1 MKNKFLATVLIIILF
16 VPTVLAFLSYN
27 PPFDKLT
34 DNSSL
39 IVSAEVETPTG
50 EKIDTEDGETIKI
63 LSALL
68 KGEKVDAIPD
78 EAFRFNLFKAILKG
92 ENITEEYSV
101 YMNVERLEDIYFY
114 NDSDKVPYRAKAED
128 GRNFASLELASFL
141 YTYDVPVFTAG
152 EGNTVI
158 SPSEFT
164 WRYRNVKGDYVDSK
178 IPTSSEIA
186 DIGRVSAGDLGMLF
200 TRKPLDTDVY
210 ITMTEDDGTSV
221 TRPFNEFTGI
231 YPEHETAYTVKIDVQ
246 WREEEGAIGVGSGS
260 YVFRATVKASPSFNI
275 WTTMLEHTG
284 QPFVEKGGVI
294 IIGGANVDPSKVE
307 FSSEPSL
314 GAVPKFYSDG
324 ENAYAVIPTTHDT
337 QAGKYTITLKCGAIS
352 STYDVN
358 ILDKEYVTK
367 EIDIKK
373 STLEEYMTDA
383 NVSALKTL
391 MGEIMN
397 GESSSKWLGE
407 EKILFPTRE
416 QSYITGYGNPI
427 KFNAE
432 ESSYIHA
439 GIESRLYKGSYATAM
454 ASGKVAYVGTDTL
467 FGGFIVVDHGL
478 GVRSWYTR
486 LDITG
491 INVGDEVTQGQK
503 LAPNDGSGFGETT
516 KRLFSAVSVGDTF
529 VSPTWLIENGFVL
542 PTA

>member
-1 MKNKFLATVLIIILF
+1 MKNKFLVAVLIVILF
-16 VPTVLAFLSYN
+16 IPTVLAFLSYN

-39 IVSAEVETPTG
+39 IVSAGVETPTG
-50 EKIDTEDGETIKI
+50 EKIDIEDGETIKI

-78 EAFRFNLFKAILKG
+78 EAFRFNSFKAILKG
-92 ENITEEYSV
+92 ESVTEEYSV
-101 YMNVERLEDIYFY
+101 YMNVEKLEDIYFY
-114 NDSDKVPYRAKAED
+114 SDSDKVPYRAKAED

-141 YTYDVPVFTAG
+141 YTYNVPVFTAG

-164 WRYRNVKGDYVDSK
+164 WRYRNVKGDYIDSK
-178 IPTSSEIA
+178 FPTSSEIA
-186 DIGRVSAGDLGMLF
+186 DIGRVAAGDLGISF
-200 TRKPLDTDVY
+200 TRKPQDTDVY
-210 ITMTEDDGTSV
+210 ITMTEDGGTPV

-231 YPEHETAYTVKIDVQ
+231 YPEHETAYTIKIDVQ
-246 WREEEGAIGVGSGS
+246 WREEEGSVGVGSGS

-324 ENAYAVIPTTHDT
+324 ETAYAVIPTTYST
-337 QAGKYTITLKCGAIS
+337 QAGKYTITLKHGAIS
-352 STYDVN
+352 STYDINVV
-358 ILDKEYVTK
+358 DKEYATK
-367 EIDIKK
+367 EIEVKK
-373 STLEEYMTDA
+373 STLEEYITDT
-383 NVSALKTL
+383 NVSALKAL
-391 MGEIMN
+391 MGEIMS
-397 GESSSKWLGE
+397 GESSPKWLGE
-407 EKILFPTRE
+407 DKILFPTYE

-427 KFNAE
+427 EFNGE
-432 ESSYIHA
+432 ESAYVHV
-439 GIESRLYKGSYATAM
+439 GIESRLYKGNYATAM
-454 ASGKVAYVGTDTL
+454 ASGKVAYVGEDTL

>member
-1 MKNKFLATVLIIILF
+1 MKNKFLAAVLIIILF
-16 VPTVLAFLSYN
+16 VPTVFAFLSYN

-50 EKIDTEDGETIKI
+50 EKIDTDDKEEIKI

-68 KGEKVDAIPD
+68 RGEKVDAIPD
-78 EAFRFNLFKAILKG
+78 EAFRFNSFKATLKG
-92 ENITEEYSV
+92 DSITEEYSV
-101 YMNVERLEDIYFY
+101 YMNVEKLEDIYYY

-152 EGNTVI
+152 DGKVI
-158 SPSEFT
+158 SPSDFS
-164 WRYRNVKGDYVDSK
+164 WRYRNIKGDYVDSE
-178 IPTSSEIA
+178 IPTTSEIA
-186 DIGRVSAGDLGMLF
+186 DIGRVAAGDLGISF
-200 TRKPLDTDVY
+200 SRKPQDTDVY
-210 ITMTEDDGTSV
+210 ITMTEDNGTAV

-231 YPEHETAYTVKIDVQ
+231 YPEKETAYTIKIDVQ
-246 WREEEGAIGVGSGS
+246 WREEEGSTGVGSGS
-260 YVFRATVKASPSFNI
+260 YVFRATVKAAPSFNI

-294 IIGGANVDPSKVE
+294 IVGGVNIDPSKVE
-307 FSSEPSL
+307 FSCEPSL
-314 GAVPKFYSDG
+314 DVTPKFYTDG
-324 ENAYAVIPTTHDT
+324 DSSYAVIPTTYKT
-337 QAGKYTITLKCGAIS
+337 EAGKYTVTLKQGAIS
-352 STYDVN
+352 STYDITV
-358 ILDKEYVTK
+358 LDKEYNNK
-367 EIDIKK
+367 AIDVKK
-373 STLEEYMTDA
+373 ATLEEYITDA
-383 NVSALKTL
+383 NISALKSL

-397 GESSSKWLGE
+397 GESSAVYLGE
-407 EKILFPTRE
+407 DKFRFPTKE
-416 QSYITGYGNPI
+416 QSYIVGYGNPI
-427 KFNAE
+427 IFNGE
-432 ESSYIHA
+432 KSQYFHA
-439 GIESRLYKGSYATAM
+439 GIESRLYKGDYATAM
-454 ASGKVAYVGTDTL
+454 ASGKIAYVGNDTL

-486 LDITG
+486 LDTTG
-491 INVGDEVTQGQK
+491 INVGDEVEQGQK